1 VTALVHHGIQFVQV
15 DKINCELRIVGSD
28 DAGIFLWA
36 SSPVDDVALGEAS
49 RLRGAVFPEDP
60 EPRHLIN
67 LLKG

>member
-1 VTALVHHGIQFVQV
+1 VTALVHHGIQFAQV

-28 DAGIFLWA
+28 DGYFPVGIV
-36 SSPVDDVALGEAS
+36 PVDDVALGEAS

-60 EPRHLIN
+60 EPRHLSN